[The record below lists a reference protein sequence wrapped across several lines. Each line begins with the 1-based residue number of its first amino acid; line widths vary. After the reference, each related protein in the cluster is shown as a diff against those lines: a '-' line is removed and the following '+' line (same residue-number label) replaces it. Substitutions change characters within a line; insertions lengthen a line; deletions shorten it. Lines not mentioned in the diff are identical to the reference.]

1 MKQECVPKSSSVL
14 KLGIGPDV
22 QLILS
27 KHQLKSRFLVFDAD
41 GCEVPQAGRELDAT
55 VSPVLG

>member
-1 MKQECVPKSSSVL
+1 MPKSSSVL
-14 KLGIGPDV
+14 KLDIGPDL

-27 KHQLKSRFLVFDAD
+27 KRQLKSRFLVFEAD

-55 VSPVLG
+55 FSPVLG